1 VGDVQAAWDIYYRVF
16 RALNKALPALMAL
29 DLPSASPRLLGAH
42 DLELAVPGTYAPGAP
57 VVRITSVCP
66 HVDVIA
72 SKQRP
77 RRVTL
82 SGSDGRVYGFL
93 LKGHEDLRQD
103 ERVMQLFG
111 LVNTLLADDHET
123 GRRDFSIRRY
133 AVTPLSHTAGVVGW
147 VPRCDTLHALV
158 KAHREARRV
167 LLNIEHR
174 LMVQMAPV
182 FDSLTTLQKVEVFRH
197 ALDNT
202 TGQDLYKSLWLRSP
216 SSEAWLE
223 RRTAY
228 TRSLGVMSMVG
239 YVLGLGDR
247 HPSNL
252 MLDRGSGKILHI
264 DFGDCEGART
274 RGRARS
280 AARTCSFG
288 LTPSSTSF
296 WRCFVKTSSAATVE
310 SMQFALM
317 EMTMPPP
324 FLRK

>member
-1 VGDVQAAWDIYYRVF
+1 MLAVLLPLHESMSAPGPETLREVNFVQTYGRDLDAAHRWLLSYQGSGLIGDVQAAWEIYYRFF
-16 RALNKALPALMAL
+16 RAISKVLPSLMSL
-29 DLPSASPRLLGAH
+29 DLPSVSPRLLGVH
-42 DLELAVPGTYAPGAP
+42 DLELSVPGTYSPGAP
-57 VVRITSVCP
+57 TVRIMSVCP
-66 HVDVIA
+66 FVDVIA

-147 VPRCDTLHALV
+147 VPHCDTLHALV
-158 KAHREARRV
+158 RSYRDSRRT

-174 LMVQMAPV
+174 LMTQMAPC
-182 FDSLTTLQKVEVFRH
+182 FESLSALQKVEVFRH
-197 ALDNT
+197 ALEST
-202 TGQDLYKSLWLRSP
+202 TGQDLYKMLWLRST

-228 TRSLGVMSMVG
+228 TRSLGVMSIVG

-252 MLDRGSGKILHI
+252 MLERGSGKILHI
-264 DFGDCEGART
+264 DFGDCA
-274 RGRARS
+274 
-280 AARTCSFG
+280 
-288 LTPSSTSF
+288 
-296 WRCFVKTSSAATVE
+296 
-310 SMQFALM
+310 
-317 EMTMPPP
+317 
-324 FLRK
+324 